1 MVLKEIK
8 ILYKQTI
15 LGFSWAVIRPFF
27 SMIIFSIVFG
37 NLANVPSDGIPYPIF
52 SYAALVPWTYFST
65 SLNKSTLSLVGN
77 MGMLNKI
84 YFPRLIIPFSPI
96 LSGLIDF
103 AIAFVIVFLLMFW
116 YSIPLSVNIVFIP
129 LLIILVILSCSGIGI
144 FFSALA
150 VQYRD
155 FRYAVQFLAQLL
167 LYAAPV
173 VWPVSL
179 ITEKYGENI
188 LYSYGLYPMA
198 GVIEGFRSAL
208 LGTPMPWIL
217 IAMGFCSSSL
227 IFYFKSN
234 LF

>member
-129 LLIILVILSCSGIGI
+129 V
-144 FFSALA
+144 
-150 VQYRD
+150 Y
-155 FRYAVQFLAQLL
+155 
-167 LYAAPV
+167 
-173 VWPVSL
+173 
-179 ITEKYGENI
+179 
-188 LYSYGLYPMA
+188 
-198 GVIEGFRSAL
+198 
-208 LGTPMPWIL
+208 
-217 IAMGFCSSSL
+217 
-227 IFYFKSN
+227 
-234 LF
+234 

>member
-103 AIAFVIVFLLMFW
+103 AIAFVIVFYFVLVRFW
-116 YSIPLSVNIVFIP
+116 YSIHT
-129 LLIILVILSCSGIGI
+129 VINNS
-144 FFSALA
+144 
-150 VQYRD
+150 YRLKKPD
-155 FRYAVQFLAQLL
+155 
-167 LYAAPV
+167 
-173 VWPVSL
+173 VS
-179 ITEKYGENI
+179 
-188 LYSYGLYPMA
+188 S
-198 GVIEGFRSAL
+198 F
-208 LGTPMPWIL
+208 
-217 IAMGFCSSSL
+217 
-227 IFYFKSN
+227 
-234 LF
+234 

>member
-15 LGFSWAVIRPFF
+15 LGFFLGCNTSFF
-27 SMIIFSIVFG
+27 FNDYFLNSFG

-129 LLIILVILSCSGIGI
+129 LLIILMI
-144 FFSALA
+144 FVLLWNWNIFQLW
-150 VQYRD
+150 
-155 FRYAVQFLAQLL
+155 QFNIEISDMLYNFLLNYYCMLPQLFGLCHSL
-167 LYAAPV
+167 LKNMVKTFFIHTDYIQ
-173 VWPVSL
+173 WL
-179 ITEKYGENI
+179 E
-188 LYSYGLYPMA
+188 
-198 GVIEGFRSAL
+198 
-208 LGTPMPWIL
+208 
-217 IAMGFCSSSL
+217 
-227 IFYFKSN
+227 
-234 LF
+234 

>member
-103 AIAFVIVFLLMFW
+103 AIAF
-116 YSIPLSVNIVFIP
+116 
-129 LLIILVILSCSGIGI
+129 
-144 FFSALA
+144 
-150 VQYRD
+150 
-155 FRYAVQFLAQLL
+155 
-167 LYAAPV
+167 
-173 VWPVSL
+173 
-179 ITEKYGENI
+179 
-188 LYSYGLYPMA
+188 
-198 GVIEGFRSAL
+198 
-208 LGTPMPWIL
+208 
-217 IAMGFCSSSL
+217 
-227 IFYFKSN
+227 
-234 LF
+234 